1 MKSELSS
8 LLDDELESERQ
19 QPVLAALQG
28 DPELRAAW
36 GQYHLIGDALRS
48 TPKLHVDLTDR
59 VMAELQREPTILVPQ
74 ARASRG
80 VQFAYGGLRYA
91 AALAGVAV
99 VGWLALSG
107 PQTASQTLPASLARS
122 AMPQAASEPGPVV
135 QTVQAANANRMQSYL
150 VAHRTYAPN
159 NRLDGGA
166 GYVRTVAAIR

>member
-19 QPVLAALQG
+19 LAVLAALHS

-36 GQYHLIGDALRS
+36 GQYHLIGDALRR

-59 VMAELQREPTILVPQ
+59 VMAELQREPAILVPQ
-74 ARASRG
+74 TRENRG
-80 VQFAYGGLRYA
+80 VQFAHGALRYA

-107 PQTASQTLPASLARS
+107 PQTASQTLPATLTRS
-122 AMPQAASEPGPVV
+122 VVRPEASEPAQVA
-135 QTVQAANANRMQSYL
+135 QAANANRMQSYV
-150 VAHRTYAPN
+150 VAHRAYAPS

-166 GYVRTVAAIR
+166 GYVRTVVATR